1 MIEIITSEIV
11 VIIIQGFVGGMSL
24 GVIVFGANYAA
35 ATAWDFFKN
44 I

>member
-1 MIEIITSEIV
+1 MIELITGELV
-11 VIIIQGFVGGMSL
+11 GIIIQGFVGGVTI
-24 GVIVFGANYAA
+24 GVIVFGANYAG